1 MSDCMPCEESLAEYS
16 PLTIYL
22 IKSGGDI
29 LIYLKNN
36 GPNII
41 VIKRLVLYRE
51 WSEGGR
57 TINYLRGSDFIIG
70 GEESGGLTIRKHIPE
85 KDGVLACLL
94 IAEMVAEERKSIKDI
109 IQDIE
114 RQVGRYTSKRVNFH
128 LSQENM
134 DRFKQKLQGKPP
146 PDISGNKIKKIVTI
160 DGFKFILEDN
170 SWIGIRLSGTEPV
183 VRLYVETSSEEK
195 LQSLI
200 SAGERFVKGNL
211 GDTSLN

>member
-1 MSDCMPCEESLAEYS
+1 MPCEESLAEYS

-70 GEESGGLTIRKHIPE
+70 GEVVEQGST
-85 KDGVLACLL
+85 
-94 IAEMVAEERKSIKDI
+94 
-109 IQDIE
+109 
-114 RQVGRYTSKRVNFH
+114 H
-128 LSQENM
+128 LKYRASAANA
-134 DRFKQKLQGKPP
+134 
-146 PDISGNKIKKIVTI
+146 
-160 DGFKFILEDN
+160 
-170 SWIGIRLSGTEPV
+170 
-183 VRLYVETSSEEK
+183 
-195 LQSLI
+195 I
-200 SAGERFVKGNL
+200 SATARAEYFEITGRSRACEIDLTQKEIKNDPRKKFARYL
-211 GDTSLN
+211 